1 MSNKRNIINEA
12 QIQSLIEEYSKK
24 YPNLVEFIHS
34 ALRNFLFKK
43 APSQEHPF
51 YFLNHLKR
59 KKTKQLKQILKNGG
73 PFHEI
78 LMNSSLIQRI
88 DNAINFIE
96 QHPEILNNK
105 KMGFEGIELAH
116 SNWIKSLN
124 KRIKTVEGEVDL
136 VYSFSDGKTIVKL
149 IDEQSYQREGSL
161 MKHCVAAYSSRKNID
176 IYSLRNVDNEPVV
189 TFEVQDKIVKQI
201 SEKCNQEIKKENK
214 KYINEFALV
223 NKYKFNFVKNAT
235 NISGIYSLLMKIFLA
250 FNWKVVIYLGMPEMK
265 ISGFFLKNAVISQA
279 IDLCMLIM
287 AGIAFYEF
295 VTNFTMG
302 SMVSTDRD
310 QI

>member
-1 MSNKRNIINEA
+1 MSKKRNIINEK
-12 QIQSLIEEYSKK
+12 QIQSLISEYEKK
-24 YPNLVEFIHS
+24 HPNFTEFINS

-43 APSQEHPF
+43 APSEEHPL
-51 YFLNHLKR
+51 YFLNYLKR
-59 KKTKQLKQILKNGG
+59 KKTKQLNQILKNGG

-78 LMNSSLIQRI
+78 LINSSLIQRV

-105 KMGFEGIELAH
+105 KIGFEGIELAH

-124 KRIKTVEGEVDL
+124 RRIKTVEGEVEL

-161 MKHCVAAYSSRKNID
+161 MKHCVAAYASRKNID
-176 IYSLRNVDNEPVV
+176 IYSLRTVDNEPVV

-201 SEKCNQEIKKENK
+201 SEKCNQSIQKENK

-223 NKYKFNFVKNAT
+223 NKYKFNFMKNGI
-235 NISGIYSLLMKIFLA
+235 NISGIYSCLTKLYMA
-250 FNWKVVIYLGMPEMK
+250 FNWKSFMYVVKPELK
-265 ISGFFLKNAVISQA
+265 ISGFFIKNQMLSNSVDIVF
-279 IDLCMLIM
+279 LIM
-287 AGIAFYEF
+287 AGLSIYEF
-295 VTNFTMG
+295 VTNLTMG
-302 SMVSTDRD
+302 SMVSENRD